1 MRSAQPVIFQQRL
14 TPPAE
19 PASNSMPT
27 TYRINAPNVNSECI
41 DGEVIIVNLESGNYY
56 SCVGLGAYLWSR
68 VIAGDTTDAIVRNLI
83 AAFARDQAE
92 LETTVANFVSQLA
105 SEQLIVSTMSGEAPG
120 LSIEVA
126 LPDQF
131 GIPELNSYSDM
142 KDMLLLDPV
151 HDVADVGWPAKPA

>member
-1 MRSAQPVIFQQRL
+1 
-14 TPPAE
+14 
-19 PASNSMPT
+19 MPT

-68 VIAGDTTDAIVRNLI
+68 VVAGDTIDAIVRNLV
-83 AAFARDQAE
+83 AAFSRDHVE
-92 LETTVANFVSQLA
+92 LETTVENFVSQLA
-105 SEQLIVSTMSGEAPG
+105 SEQLIVSTTSGEAPG
-120 LSIEVA
+120 PSIAVV

-131 GIPELNSYSDM
+131 AVPELNSYSDM
-142 KDMLLLDPV
+142 KDMLMLDPV